1 MLCLYYSNEE
11 EINDAKMSI
20 FFYLIRT
27 LIKHQF
33 LEFVFSLWIVDEFEK
48 LSSLIPNTTK
58 DGRSLFIV
66 KSMSS

>member
-1 MLCLYYSNEE
+1 MFILL
-11 EINDAKMSI
+11 KMEKKLSMQKWA
-20 FFYLIRT
+20 FFHLFWT

-48 LSSLIPNTTK
+48 LSSLIPNTMK
-58 DGRSLFIV
+58 EARSLFII